1 MKSEELNYNESLMF
15 LIKNSILTYAQIS
28 LISKRLNNDRSRGY
42 RTAGSYYRQLK
53 QCKMKIRRIIYTIIL
68 LKILNVFDDN
78 IDASLEQVVER
89 LDEFIKLSDSH
100 DDKYISHVDYQ
111 QMNVS
116 SMLSMLDTIIN
127 RFVKI

>member
-1 MKSEELNYNESLMF
+1 MF

-100 DDKYISHVDYQ
+100 DDKYISHVDYH

-127 RFVKI
+127 RLVKI